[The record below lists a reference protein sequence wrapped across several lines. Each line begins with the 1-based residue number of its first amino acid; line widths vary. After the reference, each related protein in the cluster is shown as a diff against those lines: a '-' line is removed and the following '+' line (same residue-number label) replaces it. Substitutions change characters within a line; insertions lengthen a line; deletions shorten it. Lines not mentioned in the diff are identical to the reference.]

1 MILSCIWTII
11 FNLAQ
16 SIIENQITNH
26 LIMSWIKNIF
36 NKMRLGYYR
45 IGKVIVFFM
54 AIALVWWQMPRTGKF
69 KYEYQLSKPWQHE
82 TLYAPFDFPIYKN
95 YETLDAETEAAAA
108 EVKPIFVF
116 NDSEMAASRNQLF
129 ADFNARWNAHS
140 HFDRDLSLDC
150 LYKVFDSIEGQ
161 GIVAYD
167 NATANLHP
175 ESEVS
180 IVRNK
185 VMRSARYGDLYSM
198 NEVADAV
205 SSMLEHV
212 GTHCDKKLLSELLNG
227 ALRQNVFYNADLTK
241 AEADKAVSAISL
253 TYGAVQKGET
263 IIEEGQI
270 VDAHTYDVL
279 NSLQREYNSKSL
291 SGDDSLRVLLSQL
304 FLVALIFS
312 LMGLYGNKLHDK
324 VFSQLRNIILLL
336 TLMLLIVIPS
346 YILVKFAP
354 GLIYM
359 MPVCLLA
366 IMVGS
371 FFNLRLAFS
380 TQVFAVMLI
389 SLAVP
394 NPFQFMFMQL
404 VATVVT
410 VFGMSNTRTHHRF
423 VQAALLV
430 FFGYLLVYLA
440 FTFLTTSEVDW
451 TVVLLLFLNGLFT
464 MLAQPLIMLFERIFG
479 LTTSLSLMELSNT
492 NSPLLRELAATAPG
506 TFQHSIQV
514 ANLCEEVLYEIGGD
528 TVLARTGALYH
539 DVGKIKNPMYF
550 TENQHGAYS
559 PHNDLSNMESAEIII
574 SHVTDGIELAHKA
587 HVPERVIDFIRT
599 HHGTRRTDYFYINEQ
614 KAHPGEE
621 IDPTPFTYHGPAPF
635 SRETAVLMMADS
647 IEAASHSLK
656 DPDEKK
662 ISDLVDGIID
672 KQMEAGQFLNTDLT
686 MHDIET
692 CRKVL
697 KKKLMNI
704 YHVRIAYP
712 EK

>member
-1 MILSCIWTII
+1 
-11 FNLAQ
+11 
-16 SIIENQITNH
+16 
-26 LIMSWIKNIF
+26 MSRIKDFF
-36 NKMRLGYYR
+36 NKIRHSYYS
-45 IGKVIVFFM
+45 IGKVLAFVV
-54 AIALVWWQMPRTGKF
+54 AVLLVWWQMPRTGKF

-82 TLYAPFDFPIYKN
+82 SLYAPFDFPIYKN
-95 YETLDAETEAAAA
+95 SEALGAENEAITK
-108 EVKPIFVF
+108 EVKPVFVF
-116 NDSEMAASRNQLF
+116 NEEEMRAARNALYNTF
-129 ADFNARWNAHS
+129 EARWNNES
-140 HFDRDLSLDC
+140 YDKDMNLNELFFV
-150 LYKVFDSIEGQ
+150 YDSIENQ

-167 NATANLHP
+167 NATANLEP
-175 ESEVS
+175 VSEVNV
-180 IVRNK
+180 IRNK
-185 VMRSARYGDLYSM
+185 VLRTARYGDFYSM
-198 NEVADAV
+198 NEASEAIMDI
-205 SSMLEHV
+205 LDHV
-212 GTHCDKKLLSELLNG
+212 GGQLDRKLLSELLND
-227 ALRQNVFYNADLTK
+227 ALRQNVFYSAELTK
-241 AEADKAVSAISL
+241 TETVKALNAVSL
-253 TYGAVQKGET
+253 TYGMVQKDELIISEGE
-263 IIEEGQI
+263 II
-270 VDAHTYDVL
+270 DAHTYDIL
-279 NSLQREYNSKSL
+279 NSLQREYTNRSMS
-291 SGDDSLRVLLSQL
+291 SDESLRVMLSQL
-304 FLVALIFS
+304 FLVALVFT
-312 LMGLYGNKLHDK
+312 LMGLYGNKLHSK
-324 VFSQLRNIILLL
+324 VFAQLKNIVLLL
-336 TLMLLIVIPS
+336 TLMLLVIIPS

-380 TQVFAVMLI
+380 VQVFAVMLV

-394 NPFQFMFMQL
+394 NPFQFIFMQL

-410 VFGMSNTRTHHRF
+410 VFGMSNNRTHHRF
-423 VQAALLV
+423 IQAALFV

-451 TVVLLLFLNGLFT
+451 SVILLLVLNGLFT
-464 MLAQPLIMLFERIFG
+464 MLAQPLILLFERIFG

-492 NSPLLRELAATAPG
+492 NTPLLRELAATAPG

-514 ANLCEEVLYEIGGD
+514 ANLSEEVLFEIGGD
-528 TVLARTGALYH
+528 SLLVRTGALYH

-550 TENQHGAYS
+550 IENQHGAYS
-559 PHNDLSNMESAEIII
+559 PHNDLSNEESAQIII
-574 SHVTDGIELAHKA
+574 SHVTDGIELAHKNRI
-587 HVPERVIDFIRT
+587 PERIIDFIRT

-662 ISDLVDGIID
+662 ISDLVDNIIN

-686 MHDIET
+686 LHDIET

>member
-1 MILSCIWTII
+1 MSKIKDFFNGIRHRYYIVAKI
-11 FNLAQ
+11 F
-16 SIIENQITNH
+16 
-26 LIMSWIKNIF
+26 
-36 NKMRLGYYR
+36 
-45 IGKVIVFFM
+45 VFVV
-54 AIALVWWQMPRTGKF
+54 ATALVCWQMPRTGKF

-82 TLYAPFDFPIYKN
+82 TLYAPFDFPIYKD
-95 YETLDAETEAAAA
+95 YETLNAETEAARAK
-108 EVKPIFVF
+108 VKPIFVF
-116 NDSEMAASRNQLF
+116 NDDEMAASRNLLF
-129 ADFNARWNAHS
+129 VNFESRWDAAA

-150 LYKVFDSIEGQ
+150 LFNVFDSIEEK

-167 NATANLHP
+167 NAITNLKSG
-175 ESEVS
+175 SEVN

-185 VMRSARYGDLYSM
+185 VMSSIRYGELYSM
-198 NEVADAV
+198 NTATEAVANI
-205 SSMLEHV
+205 LEHS
-212 GTHCDKKLLSELLNG
+212 DNRINKKMLSELLTG
-227 ALRQNVFYNADLTK
+227 ALRQNVFYNANLTK
-241 AEADKAVSAISL
+241 QEVDKAVAAVSL
-253 TYGAVQKGET
+253 TYGVVQKDQVIVSEGEL
-263 IIEEGQI
+263 
-270 VDAHTYDVL
+270 VDESIYNKL
-279 NSLQREYNSKSL
+279 NSLQREYNSRSM
-291 SGDDSLRVLLSQL
+291 SSDESLRVLLSQL
-304 FLVALIFS
+304 FLVALVFAI
-312 LMGLYGNKLHDK
+312 MGLYGNKLHK
-324 VFSQLRNIILLL
+324 KIFAELKNIVLLL
-336 TLMLLIVIPS
+336 TLMLLVIIPS
-346 YILVKFAP
+346 YVLVKFAP

-389 SLAVP
+389 SLVVP
-394 NPFQFMFMQL
+394 NPFMFIFMQL
-404 VATVVT
+404 VATVLT
-410 VFGMSNTRTHHRF
+410 VFSMSNTRAHHRF
-423 VQAALLV
+423 IQAAA
-430 FFGYLLVYLA
+430 FIFIGYLLVYLA
-440 FTFLTTSEVDW
+440 FTFLSTSEVDW
-451 TVVLLLFLNGLFT
+451 SDLLLLLLNALFT
-464 MLAQPLIMLFERIFG
+464 LLAQPLILMFERIFG
-479 LTTSLSLMELSNT
+479 VTTSLSLMELSNT
-492 NSPLLRELAATAPG
+492 NSPLLRKLATTAPG

-514 ANLCEEVLYEIGGD
+514 ANLCEEVLFEIGGD
-528 TVLARTGALYH
+528 TQLARTGALYH

-559 PHNDLSNMESAEIII
+559 PHNDLSNVESAEIII
-574 SHVTDGIELAHKA
+574 SHVTDGIELAHKN
-587 HVPERVIDFIRT
+587 HIPERIIDFIRT

-614 KAHPGEE
+614 KAHPDEE

-662 ISDLVDGIID
+662 ISDLVDGIIN

-686 MHDIET
+686 LHDIET

>member
-1 MILSCIWTII
+1 MLII
-11 FNLAQ
+11 K
-16 SIIENQITNH
+16 H
-26 LIMSWIKNIF
+26 LIMSKIKDFF
-36 NKMRLGYYR
+36 NRIRHSYYS
-45 IGKVIVFFM
+45 IGKVSVFLA
-54 AIALVWWQMPRTGKF
+54 AILLVWWQMPRTGKF

-82 TLYAPFDFPIYKN
+82 TLYAPFDFPIYKD
-95 YETLDAETEAAAA
+95 YETLNAETEAASAG
-108 EVKPIFVF
+108 VKPVFVF
-116 NDSEMAASRNQLF
+116 NDDEMVASRNLLF
-129 ADFNARWNAHS
+129 VNFDSKWETSGH
-140 HFDRDLSLDC
+140 HFDRDLNLDC
-150 LYKVFDSIEGQ
+150 LFNVFDSIEER

-167 NATANLHP
+167 KATANLDP
-175 ESEVS
+175 TSEVS
-180 IVRNK
+180 VIRNK
-185 VMRSARYGDLYSM
+185 VMRSARYGEFYSM
-198 NEVADAV
+198 KTATDVV
-205 SSMLEHV
+205 SELLQNTDNHI
-212 GTHCDKKLLSELLNG
+212 DKKLLSELLNG
-227 ALRQNVFYNADLTK
+227 ALRQNVFYDADITK
-241 AEADKAVSAISL
+241 QEINKAVAAVPL
-253 TYGAVQKGET
+253 TYGMMQKGET
-263 IIEEGQI
+263 VITEGDI

-279 NSLQREYNSKSL
+279 NSLQREYTSRSMTNDESR
-291 SGDDSLRVLLSQL
+291 RVLFSQL
-304 FLVALIFS
+304 FLVALIFT
-312 LMGLYGNKLHDK
+312 LLGLYGNKLHKK
-324 VFSQLRNIILLL
+324 VFSELKNIVLLL
-336 TLMLLIVIPS
+336 TLMLLVIIPL

-354 GLIYM
+354 GLVYM

-423 VQAALLV
+423 IQAALLV
-430 FFGYLLVYLA
+430 FFGYFLVYLA

-451 TVVLLLFLNGLFT
+451 LVVLLLFLNGLFT
-464 MLAQPLIMLFERIFG
+464 MLAQPLILLFERIFG

-492 NSPLLRELAATAPG
+492 NSPLLRELAAKAPG

-514 ANLCEEVLYEIGGD
+514 ANLCEEVLFEIGGD
-528 TVLARTGALYH
+528 TQLARTGALYH
-539 DVGKIKNPMYF
+539 DIGKIKNPMYF

-559 PHNDLSNMESAEIII
+559 PHNDLSNTESAEIII
-574 SHVTDGIELAHKA
+574 SHVIDGIELAHKN
-587 HVPERVIDFIRT
+587 HVPERIIDFIRT

-614 KAHPGEE
+614 KAHPDEE

-662 ISDLVDGIID
+662 ISDLVDNIIN

-686 MHDIET
+686 LHDIET

-697 KKKLMNI
+697 KKKLMSI

>member
-1 MILSCIWTII
+1 
-11 FNLAQ
+11 
-16 SIIENQITNH
+16 
-26 LIMSWIKNIF
+26 MSAIKDFF
-36 NKMRLGYYR
+36 NKIRHSYYG
-45 IGKVIVFFM
+45 IGKVLAFLV
-54 AIALVWWQMPRTGKF
+54 AVLLVWWQMPRTGKF

-82 TLYAPFDFPIYKN
+82 TLYAPFDFPIYKG
-95 YETLDAETEAAAA
+95 YETLSAETTTATA

-116 NDSEMAASRNQLF
+116 NDEEMAASRDLLF
-129 ADFNARWNAHS
+129 VNFETKWEAAS
-140 HFDRDLSLDC
+140 HYDRDLSLYC
-150 LYKVFDSIEGQ
+150 LFKVFDSIEGQ
-161 GIVAYD
+161 GVVAYD
-167 NATANLHP
+167 NATSNLKP

-180 IVRNK
+180 VVRNK
-185 VMRSARYGDLYSM
+185 VMRTARYGEFFSM
-198 NEVADAV
+198 NAATEAV
-205 SSMLEHV
+205 TAMLQNAGGQV
-212 GTHCDKKLLSELLNG
+212 DKKLLSELLNG

-241 AEADKAVSAISL
+241 AETDKVVSAISL

-263 IIEEGQI
+263 IVEEGQI
-270 VDAHTYDVL
+270 VDAHTFDIL

-291 SGDDSLRVLLSQL
+291 SGDESMRVLFSQL
-304 FLVALIFS
+304 FLVVLIFA
-312 LMGLYGNKLHDK
+312 LMGLYGNKLHAK

-336 TLMLLIVIPS
+336 TLMLLVVIPS
-346 YILVKFAP
+346 YVLVKFAP

-423 VQAALLV
+423 IQAALLV

-440 FTFLTTSEVDW
+440 FTFLTTSEVNW

-464 MLAQPLIMLFERIFG
+464 MLAQPLILLFERIFG

-528 TVLARTGALYH
+528 TQLARTGALYH
-539 DVGKIKNPMYF
+539 DIGKMQNPMYF

-559 PHNDLSNMESAEIII
+559 PHNDLSNTESAEIII
-574 SHVTDGIELAHKA
+574 SHVTDGIELAHKN
-587 HVPERVIDFIRT
+587 HVPERIIDFIRT
-599 HHGTRRTDYFYINEQ
+599 HHGTRRTEYFYINEQ
-614 KAHPGEE
+614 KAHPDEE

-662 ISDLVDGIID
+662 ISDLVDNIIN

-686 MHDIET
+686 MRDIET

>member
-1 MILSCIWTII
+1 VV
-11 FNLAQ
+11 A
-16 SIIENQITNH
+16 
-26 LIMSWIKNIF
+26 
-36 NKMRLGYYR
+36 
-45 IGKVIVFFM
+45 IV
-54 AIALVWWQMPRTGKF
+54 LVCWQMPRTGKF

-82 TLYAPFDFPIYKN
+82 TLYAPFDFPIYKG
-95 YETLDAETEAAAA
+95 YETLNAETEAAKAK
-108 EVKPIFVF
+108 VKPIFMF
-116 NDSEMAASRNQLF
+116 NDDEMVASRNLLF
-129 ADFNARWNAHS
+129 VNFEAQWDAAS
-140 HFDRDLSLDC
+140 HLDRDRNLDC
-150 LYKVFDSIEGQ
+150 LFNVFDSIEEQ

-167 NATANLHP
+167 NATANL
-175 ESEVS
+175 ESSSEVNV
-180 IVRNK
+180 IRNK
-185 VMRSARYGDLYSM
+185 VMRSVRYGELYSM
-198 NEVADAV
+198 NSATEAVAE
-205 SSMLEHV
+205 MLEN
-212 GTHCDKKLLSELLNG
+212 TDKQIDKKLLSELVNG

-241 AEADKAVSAISL
+241 KEVDKAAAAVSL
-253 TYGAVQKGET
+253 TYGMVQKDQVIVSEGEL
-263 IIEEGQI
+263 
-270 VDAHTYDVL
+270 VDENIYNKL
-279 NSLQREYNSKSL
+279 NSLQREYTSRSM
-291 SGDDSLRVLLSQL
+291 SSDESLRVLLSQI
-304 FLVALIFS
+304 FLVTLVFV
-312 LMGLYGNKLHDK
+312 LMGLYGNKLHKK
-324 VFSQLRNIILLL
+324 VFGQMRNIVLIL
-336 TLMLLIVIPS
+336 TLMLLIIIPS
-346 YILVKFAP
+346 YILVKFTP

-394 NPFQFMFMQL
+394 NPFLFMFMQL
-404 VATVVT
+404 VATVLT
-410 VFGMSNTRTHHRF
+410 VFSMSSQRAHHRF
-423 VQAALLV
+423 IQAALFV
-430 FFGYLLVYLA
+430 FVGYLLVYLA

-451 TVVLLLFLNGLFT
+451 PVIFLLLLNGLFT
-464 MLAQPLIMLFERIFG
+464 MLAQPLILLFERIFG
-479 LTTSLSLMELSNT
+479 VTTSLSLMELSNT
-492 NSPLLRELAATAPG
+492 NSPLLRQLASTAPG

-514 ANLCEEVLYEIGGD
+514 ANLCEEVLFEIGGD

-539 DVGKIKNPMYF
+539 DVGKINNPMYF

-559 PHNDLSNMESAEIII
+559 PHNDLSNIESAEIII
-574 SHVTDGIELAHKA
+574 SHVTDGIELAHKN
-587 HVPERVIDFIRT
+587 HIPERIIDFIRT

-614 KAHPGEE
+614 KAHPDEE

-656 DPDEKK
+656 EPDEKK
-662 ISDLVDGIID
+662 ISDLVDNIIN

-686 MHDIET
+686 LHDIET